1 MLVAL
6 SSLPP
11 LLTAAAASPAHSDGR
26 LIFSALLG
34 MAVIIVLI
42 TWVRLHPFIAL
53 LAGSL
58 VAGITA
64 GLAPTAAVTS
74 FSTGFGA
81 TSASVGT
88 LIALGAMFG
97 KLLADSGGAD
107 RIVDTLVSRAS
118 VQALPWIMGL
128 VGAIIGLPMFF
139 EVGLVLLVPV
149 IMLVAR
155 RSGLP
160 LMRIAVPAIAGLS
173 AMHGFVPPH
182 PGPLAAI
189 AVVHANLGI
198 TLGLGVIV
206 ALIGVIIAG
215 PVFSRFVARWVPVE
229 VPALFDTGAGAGVAA
244 GGAGTGAG
252 SVGSGAAGSGA
263 AGSGAAGVDSGRGA
277 VNTPRTSALNVT
289 AHGDQL
295 RQADQAAHPAA
306 VKQPGFW
313 PTLCTILLPAALMLL
328 AAIIDIADPG
338 DAASWKTVVD
348 FVGTPLIALGIAV
361 LVAMIVLGRGA
372 GFSLK
377 RTSTVVAGSLAPIAG
392 IFLIV
397 GAGGGFKQVLV
408 DTKISAVIS
417 HWAAH
422 SGISVL
428 LLAWMVAVFIR
439 VATGSATVA
448 TITTAGILE
457 PVTHHMSTPGVSLL
471 VLAIGAGS
479 LFFSH
484 VNDAG
489 FWLFKEYFGLSI
501 GQTIRSWSL
510 LETLLSVVGILVVL
524 AMSLV
529 IH

>member
-1 MLVAL
+1 MAL
-6 SSLPP
+6 TSVST
-11 LLTAAAASPAHSDGR
+11 LLTAADAASHPASDGR
-26 LIFSALLG
+26 LIFAALLG

-42 TWVRLHPFIAL
+42 TWLKLHPFISL
-53 LAGSL
+53 LIGAL
-58 VAGITA
+58 VAGMTA

-74 FSTGFGA
+74 FSTGFGS

-88 LIALGAMFG
+88 LIALGAIFG

-149 IMLVAR
+149 IMLVTR

-160 LMRIAVPAIAGLS
+160 LMRVAVPTIAGLS

-189 AVVHANLGI
+189 SAVHANLGV

-206 ALIGVIIAG
+206 ALVGVIVAG
-215 PVFSRFVARWVPVE
+215 PLFAGFAARWVPAD
-229 VPALFDTGAGAGVAA
+229 VPALFET
-244 GGAGTGAG
+244 
-252 SVGSGAAGSGA
+252 GAAGADTGH
-263 AGSGAAGVDSGRGA
+263 GA
-277 VNTPRTSALNVT
+277 VDTPRTAAINL
-289 AHGDQL
+289 GGRGQQL

-306 VKQPGFW
+306 VRRPGFW
-313 PTLCTILLPAALMLL
+313 PTLVTILLPAALMLL
-328 AAIIDIADPG
+328 AAIIDITDPN
-338 DAASWKTVVD
+338 DAAAWKTVVD

-361 LVAMIVLGRGA
+361 IVAMVVLGRGA

-377 RTSTVVAGSLAPIAG
+377 RTSSVVTDALPPIAG
-392 IFLIV
+392 IILIV

-408 DTKISAVIS
+408 DTKISDVIS
-417 HWAAH
+417 NWASH
-422 SGISVL
+422 SSISVFI
-428 LLAWMVAVFIR
+428 LAWLVAVFIR

-457 PVTHHMSTPGVSLL
+457 PVTHHLSTPGVSLL

-501 GQTIRSWSL
+501 GQTIKSWSI
-510 LETLLSVVGILVVL
+510 LETVLSVVGIIVVL
-524 AMSLV
+524 ALSLFV
-529 IH
+529 P

>member
-1 MLVAL
+1 MAL
-6 SSLPP
+6 SSVST
-11 LLTAAAASPAHSDGR
+11 LLTAAQAATPPASDGR
-26 LIFSALLG
+26 LIFAALLG

-42 TWVRLHPFIAL
+42 TWLKLHPFISL
-53 LAGSL
+53 LIGAL
-58 VAGITA
+58 VAGMTA

-74 FSTGFGA
+74 FSTGFGS

-88 LIALGAMFG
+88 LIALGAIFG

-155 RSGLP
+155 RSGLS
-160 LMRIAVPAIAGLS
+160 LMRVAVPTIAGLS

-189 AVVHANLGI
+189 SAVHANLGI
-198 TLGLGVIV
+198 TLGLGIIVAIVGVIV
-206 ALIGVIIAG
+206 AGPLFSGIA
-215 PVFSRFVARWVPVE
+215 ARWVPAE
-229 VPALFDTGAGAGVAA
+229 APALFVSGDATSGDTGR
-244 GGAGTGAG
+244 G
-252 SVGSGAAGSGA
+252 SV
-263 AGSGAAGVDSGRGA
+263 D
-277 VNTPRTSALNVT
+277 TPRTAAINLGGR
-289 AHGDQL
+289 GDQL

-306 VKQPGFW
+306 VRRPGFW
-313 PTLCTILLPAALMLL
+313 PTLVTILLPAALMLL
-328 AAIIDIADPG
+328 AAIIDISDPN

-361 LVAMIVLGRGA
+361 IVAMIVLGRGA

-377 RTSTVVAGSLAPIAG
+377 RTSSVVTDSLPPIAG
-392 IFLIV
+392 IILIV

-408 DTKISAVIS
+408 DTKINDVIS
-417 HWAAH
+417 NWASH
-422 SGISVL
+422 SSISVF
-428 LLAWMVAVFIR
+428 LLAWIVAVFIR

-457 PVTHHMSTPGVSLL
+457 PVTHHLSTPGVSLL

-501 GQTIRSWSL
+501 GQTIKSWSI
-510 LETLLSVVGILVVL
+510 LETVLSVVGIIVVL
-524 AMSLV
+524 ALSLV
-529 IH
+529 VH